1 MKMLYQRKTLPSIL
15 MGVPAP
21 LPSELVGL
29 SDECLADLSAAVPEA
44 AQELGY
50 AGQGFF
56 PVEPDP
62 PTPPPPSRVLN
73 KVDFARL
80 FTQAERIA
88 IDDAANINPVVRD
101 YDRMLS
107 RFFKDLDKRRVI
119 PCILCVLLGWI
130 DKDHCEKALEPD
142 EGKISGKPTQKLTPK
157 LYIINIGISL
167 SQLLNVVLGG
177 DEDERLSSRAGK
189 DARRGRKIA
198 CIFCR
203 ILHWID
209 RDHCEKA
216 IQRDEGKRP
225 GQYDDPRRRA
235 KRTQYPPRSDW
246 S

>member
-1 MKMLYQRKTLPSIL
+1 MLYQRKTLPSTL

-88 IDDAANINPVVRD
+88 IDDAAKINPVVRD
-101 YDRMLS
+101 YDRMLYLAPNVN
-107 RFFKDLDKRRVI
+107 LDDPDIQTGV
-119 PCILCVLLGWI
+119 PLL
-130 DKDHCEKALEPD
+130 E
-142 EGKISGKPTQKLTPK
+142 
-157 LYIINIGISL
+157 
-167 SQLLNVVLGG
+167 LGG
-177 DEDERLSSRAGK
+177 LIGVGRA
-189 DARRGRKIA
+189 AQ
-198 CIFCR
+198 
-203 ILHWID
+203 ILAG
-209 RDHCEKA
+209 E
-216 IQRDEGKRP
+216 EP
-225 GQYDDPRRRA
+225 
-235 KRTQYPPRSDW
+235 
-246 S
+246 